1 MKILN
6 ITPWAIYPA
15 DSGGRLRC
23 YNISK
28 NLTEIGNS
36 VTNFSQDIIKKSEVR
51 PCSIKKIR
59 INNNYLEY
67 RYINFIS
74 LATNYLTV
82 STGASKV
89 FSGAI
94 LRTFN
99 PKLLSNLIENSEL
112 IQIDAPWQFDYV
124 DSQKSN
130 VPKVLNGHNVEYD
143 RLASTKNVLSKH
155 MLKIIKDK
163 ESDAVNNSDLSI
175 KNLKGNKRPI
185 IPLESRIEVLN
196 AIKPV
201 DFVISFEE
209 LTPIKLIS
217 LIKPDIHVKGGDY
230 TVESLPESKLILEYG
245 GNIKIINLVE
255 GFSTTNVVNSIL
267 EMNK

>member
-1 MKILN
+1 VI
-6 ITPWAIYPA
+6 
-15 DSGGRLRC
+15 
-23 YNISK
+23 
-28 NLTEIGNS
+28 
-36 VTNFSQDIIKKSEVR
+36 
-51 PCSIKKIR
+51 
-59 INNNYLEY
+59 INNKDLLHNLVEE
-67 RYINFIS
+67 
-74 LATNYLTV
+74 
-82 STGASKV
+82 
-89 FSGAI
+89 
-94 LRTFN
+94 LR
-99 PKLLSNLIENSEL
+99 
-112 IQIDAPWQFDYV
+112 
-124 DSQKSN
+124 
-130 VPKVLNGHNVEYD
+130 
-143 RLASTKNVLSKH
+143 KNN
-155 MLKIIKDK
+155 LKIVFTNGCFDILHKGHVQYLSEAKKFGD
-163 ESDAVNNSDLSI
+163 VLIVGINSDLSI